1 MGDIPARAPRPGDM
15 VFGQGHIWDLV
26 AVQYWQTP
34 HRGLV
39 IRAFVV
45 ERVERCEGESRAS
58 DPVEG
63 MHAVD
68 HALESCAEAHDILD
82 RLQSEAFVVVADV
95 DVEAAGVVDH

>member
-1 MGDIPARAPRPGDM
+1 MI
-15 VFGQGHIWDLV
+15 

-63 MHAVD
+63 MYAVD
-68 HALESCAEAHDILD
+68 HALESGVQAQDVLE
-82 RLQSEAFVVVADV
+82 RLQREAVFVVADV
-95 DVEAAGVVDH
+95 DVEAAGVVDE